1 MLWTMEVISTMSARD
16 EAQGEGYILKETAH
30 HRSQKQQA

>member
-1 MLWTMEVISTMSARD
+1 MLRTMEVISTMSASMGT
-16 EAQGEGYILKETAH
+16 GEGYILKVTAH

>member
-1 MLWTMEVISTMSARD
+1 MRIRHLDHHHVRRLGLP
-16 EAQGEGYILKETAH
+16 EAKYILKETAH